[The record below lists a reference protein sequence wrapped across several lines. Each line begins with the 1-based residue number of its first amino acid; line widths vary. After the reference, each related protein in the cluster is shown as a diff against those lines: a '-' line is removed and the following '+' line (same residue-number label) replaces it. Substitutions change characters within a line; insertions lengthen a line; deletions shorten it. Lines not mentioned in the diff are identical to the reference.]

1 MPIALIQIP
10 LSVQN
15 VRLIFM
21 PQISKRQ
28 GLALINFY
36 SPPTETIKLQKKD
49 DGLIEIGAKDDK
61 FAPVTV
67 DVPHGKY
74 KIKMIHHSG
83 FLSCFMPLE
92 TTFGCLYPPSKLNF
106 IDISVTDNQNRV
118 LLPKVTDSKGYSHD
132 GNVSLSKY
140 IIFND
145 VIELQPGQ
153 QLRFWFTEDRTN
165 GGDQDNGGV
174 AKFHAYGMLQQKIS
188 PPFSHGG
195 EL

>member
-1 MPIALIQIP
+1 
-10 LSVQN
+10 
-15 VRLIFM
+15 M
-21 PQISKRQ
+21 PQIS
-28 GLALINFY
+28 IF
-36 SPPTETIKLQKKD
+36 SSPTETLKLQKKD
-49 DGLIEIGAKDDK
+49 DGLIEMGAKNDD
-61 FAPVTV
+61 FASVTV

-83 FLSCFMPLE
+83 FLSCSMPYE
-92 TTFGCLYPPSKLNF
+92 TKFGCLYPPSNLNF

-132 GNVSLSKY
+132 GNVSSSQY

-145 VIELQPGQ
+145 VIELQLGQ
-153 QLRFWFTEDRTN
+153 QLRFWFTEDRIN

-174 AKFHAYGMLQQKIS
+174 AKFHVYAMLQRKIS
-188 PPFSHGG
+188 HLSSHGG